1 VKADMETKQ
10 YNIPKMLSDRAICFF
25 FLFPTL
31 VLLLFL
37 IGYPFVM
44 LIYNSFFRYSV
55 LRPAVPAEFIG
66 FDNYLFFLTDEYTWQ
81 RFIFTGK
88 FVILAV
94 SIQFFLGITIS
105 YLLQTKFKGRDVV
118 FTMILMPMMLCPIIV
133 GLFWKYLFNFEWGLV
148 NYLLSLIGA
157 SGIDWLGDPTYSL
170 WATIIADTW
179 MWTPF
184 TILLA
189 TAAFSGIPKSM
200 YEAADVDG
208 ASASFKFFNIT
219 LPLSAP
225 VLVIALLLRLI
236 DSFKQFDLFYALTGG
251 GPGDATQTVS
261 FLLYKTA
268 FQYFYTGEASALGMI
283 ILIII
288 IGLSSIFIRYLTN
301 LSQKQQA

>member
-1 VKADMETKQ
+1 
-10 YNIPKMLSDRAICFF
+10 
-25 FLFPTL
+25 
-31 VLLLFL
+31 
-37 IGYPFVM
+37 
-44 LIYNSFFRYSV
+44 
-55 LRPAVPAEFIG
+55 
-66 FDNYLFFLTDEYTWQ
+66 
-81 RFIFTGK
+81 
-88 FVILAV
+88 
-94 SIQFFLGITIS
+94 
-105 YLLQTKFKGRDVV
+105 
-118 FTMILMPMMLCPIIV
+118 MILMPMMLCPIIV

-148 NYLLSLIGA
+148 NYLLSLVGA

>member
-1 VKADMETKQ
+1 
-10 YNIPKMLSDRAICFF
+10 
-25 FLFPTL
+25 
-31 VLLLFL
+31 
-37 IGYPFVM
+37 
-44 LIYNSFFRYSV
+44 
-55 LRPAVPAEFIG
+55 
-66 FDNYLFFLTDEYTWQ
+66 
-81 RFIFTGK
+81 
-88 FVILAV
+88 
-94 SIQFFLGITIS
+94 
-105 YLLQTKFKGRDVV
+105 
-118 FTMILMPMMLCPIIV
+118 
-133 GLFWKYLFNFEWGLV
+133 
-148 NYLLSLIGA
+148 
-157 SGIDWLGDPTYSL
+157 
-170 WATIIADTW
+170 